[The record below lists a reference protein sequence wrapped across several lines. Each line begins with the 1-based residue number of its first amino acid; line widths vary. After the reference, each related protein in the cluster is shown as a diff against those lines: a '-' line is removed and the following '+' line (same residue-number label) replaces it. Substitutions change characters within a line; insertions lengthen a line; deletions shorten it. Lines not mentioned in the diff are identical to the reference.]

1 MTASI
6 RRALSGKRARSA
18 RVTSGCR
25 AEWAGT
31 AVAVATI
38 VVLAMVRMAAKLR
51 PSAISHKAVDH
62 GRPHGSRVDR
72 AAAKVGRLMS
82 TQDDL
87 VKAGQRLLLNNY
99 RQAPV
104 AMSRGEGCTLW
115 DADGRRYLDMTA
127 GIAVCVL
134 GHSHA

>member
-1 MTASI
+1 
-6 RRALSGKRARSA
+6 
-18 RVTSGCR
+18 
-25 AEWAGT
+25 
-31 AVAVATI
+31 
-38 VVLAMVRMAAKLR
+38 
-51 PSAISHKAVDH
+51 
-62 GRPHGSRVDR
+62 
-72 AAAKVGRLMS
+72 MS

-134 GHSHA
+134 GHSHAGLAEAIATQARQLVHASNLYYIEEQIRLAEALQRRAFKGRIFFCSPGGSVPRTASCLSNPGGRRSFLASPGGKPLSCS